1 VPLPP
6 CRLPAPTP
14 RRTAA
19 AAGPR
24 CRARTGRKPGDGQ
37 PAPLGLLLGLLGED
51 CRAEA
56 DSNAMS
62 AAEETDTKALAT
74 LEALRGGDG

>member
-1 VPLPP
+1 
-6 CRLPAPTP
+6 
-14 RRTAA
+14 
-19 AAGPR
+19 
-24 CRARTGRKPGDGQ
+24 
-37 PAPLGLLLGLLGED
+37 LGLLLGLLGED